1 MNPFKALVCTVFL
14 TGCTL
19 SVISQVPVKKDLSR
33 EIQEA
38 DLAFYFDK
46 NYLRAAGLYEPL
58 LQQYPDNR
66 NIAAKLGICYLN
78 IDGRKKEALDLL
90 RQAVTNIA
98 ADEKSY
104 VKHGEQAPPD
114 TYMYLGMAW
123 HINDSLSQA
132 VDCFYTEKK
141 RLAGTDPEKDEYLDI
156 LIRDSRYAA
165 EQKKKP
171 LTIISNLFAPWLAD
185 YPGACNP
192 VLSANDSVLVFTW
205 KTGEKTRILCSY
217 KNGNAWQKPVD
228 ITNRLGGLD
237 RFYSN
242 SITAD
247 GKLLVLFVDDGGDGN
262 LYFSER
268 KDTTWSRMRNPGK
281 PVNTIYWESHGFI
294 TPDGNSIYLASNRPG
309 GFGELD
315 IWKADRKPD
324 GTWNDPV
331 NLGEPV
337 NTQYNEDTPFFDP
350 SNNALLFS
358 SVGHMSMGGYDVFRS
373 VVRNGRWSNP
383 VGMPYAFNT
392 TGENTFFILNNNA
405 PGFVASR
412 FNEKDQT
419 RNIYA
424 IVAIDPAEETTRIE
438 GALTLKDGAAPDQRK
453 ATIRITDISKKIP
466 EKSVRINADGTYQF
480 DVVPGDFDMLVSHEG
495 YLPKTVRLNIPLYF
509 LSHFMAV
516 NTMLEPV
523 KSAEGNLMTVGNVIF
538 GFDSYALTEE
548 AKKILES
555 VKSLLTAFPSLKVEV
570 AGYTD
575 PKGPAEYN
583 MKLAERRAQAVID
596 YLTSPS
602 LPASRFV
609 RKAFGETN
617 FTAVNTNADGSDNPE
632 GRKFN
637 RRVAFGIVDPA
648 TGLVIRQEN
657 YTPEH
662 LKLVSSSKYYVV
674 LKKTGEIL
682 PASAFTA
689 INPYGM
695 QVIKTIRTASET
707 NAYAVGIFYSKTDAA
722 EYLSFV
728 KGKGFSEA
736 YLVTEKE
743 INNL

>member
-1 MNPFKALVCTVFL
+1 MNSLKMFACTAIL
-14 TGCTL
+14 AGCT
-19 SVISQVPVKKDLSR
+19 ISLVSQEPVKKDLAR
-33 EIQEA
+33 EFQEA

-46 NYLRAAGLYEPL
+46 NYLRAASLYEPL
-58 LQQYPDNR
+58 LVNYPDNE

-78 IDGRKKEALDLL
+78 IDGKKKEALNLL
-90 RQAVTNIA
+90 RKAVTNLA
-98 ADEKSY
+98 ANDRSY

-123 HINDSLSQA
+123 HLNDSLSQA
-132 VDCFYTEKK
+132 VDCFYKEKK
-141 RLAGTDPEKDEYLDI
+141 RLAGTDPDKDQYIDI

-171 LTIISNLFAPWLAD
+171 LTVISSLFAPWLAD

-192 VLSANDSVLVFTW
+192 VLAANGSVFIFTQ

-217 KNGNAWQKPVD
+217 KNETWQKPVD
-228 ITNRLGGLD
+228 ITSQLGGLD

-247 GKLLVLFVDDGGDGN
+247 GKLLVLYIDDGGDGN

-268 KDTTWSRMRNPGK
+268 KDTTWSRMRNPGR
-281 PVNTIYWESHGFI
+281 PLNTIYWESHGFI

-315 IWKADRKPD
+315 IWKADKKPD

-350 SNNALLFS
+350 NNNALIFS
-358 SVGHMSMGGYDVFRS
+358 SIGHISMGGYDVFRS
-373 VVRNGRWSNP
+373 VIRNGRWSNP

-412 FNEKDQT
+412 YSEKDQA

-438 GALTLKDGAAPDQRK
+438 GALTLKDGTAPDQRK
-453 ATIRITDISKKIP
+453 ATIRIVDILRKIP
-466 EKSVRINADGTYQF
+466 EQNVSLNEDGTYRF
-480 DVVPGDFDMLVSHEG
+480 DVRPGDYDMLVSHAG
-495 YLPKTVRLNIPLYF
+495 YLPASVRLNIPLYF
-509 LSHFMAV
+509 LSHYMAV
-516 NTMLEPV
+516 NTALEPE
-523 KSAEGNLMTVGNVIF
+523 KAPGGSLMTEGSVLF
-538 GFDSYALTEE
+538 GFDSYALSEE

-575 PKGPAEYN
+575 PKGSAEYN

-602 LPASRFV
+602 IPASRFI

-617 FTAVNTNADGSDNPE
+617 FTALNTNTDGSDNPE
-632 GRKFN
+632 GRKYN
-637 RRVAFGIVDPA
+637 RRVAFGIVDPG
-648 TGLVIRQEN
+648 TGLVIRQET

-662 LKLVSSSKYYVV
+662 LRLVSSSKYFVV
-674 LKKTGEIL
+674 LRKSAEIL
-682 PASAFTA
+682 PSSAFAA

-695 QVIKTIRTASET
+695 QVIKTIKTAET
-707 NAYAVGIFYSKTDAA
+707 YSHAVGVFYSKTDAS

-728 KGKGFSEA
+728 KGKGFTDA
-736 YLVTEKE
+736 YIVTEYE
-743 INNL
+743 INKL

>member
-1 MNPFKALVCTVFL
+1 MNPLKALICTVIL

-19 SVISQVPVKKDLSR
+19 NVFSQVPVKKDLSR

-46 NYLRAAGLYEPL
+46 NYIRAASLYEPL
-58 LQQYPDNR
+58 LQQYPDNE
-66 NIAAKLGICYLN
+66 NLAAKLGICYLN
-78 IDGRKKEALDLL
+78 IDGKKKEALDLL
-90 RQAVTNIA
+90 RKAVTNLA
-98 ADEKSY
+98 ASEKSY

-123 HINDSLSQA
+123 HLNDSLSQA
-132 VDCFYTEKK
+132 VNCFNIEKK
-141 RLAGTDPEKDEYLDI
+141 RLAGKDPDKDEYLDI
-156 LIRDSRYAA
+156 LIRNSRYAA

-171 LTIISNLFAPWLAD
+171 LTIISALFAPWLAN

-192 VLSANDSVLVFTW
+192 VLSANDSVFVFTQ

-217 KNGNAWQKPVD
+217 KKGTWQPPTD
-228 ITNRLGGLD
+228 ITRQLGGLD
-237 RFYSN
+237 RLYSN
-242 SITAD
+242 SITAN
-247 GKLLVLFVDDGGDGN
+247 GKLLVLYVDDGGDGN

-268 KDTTWSRMRNPGK
+268 KDTTWSRMRNPGR
-281 PVNTIYWESHGFI
+281 PLNTIYWESHGFI
-294 TPDGNSIYLASNRPG
+294 TPDGNSIYISSNRPG

-350 SNNALLFS
+350 GNNALLFS
-358 SVGHMSMGGYDVFRS
+358 SVGHMGMGGYDVFRS
-373 VVRNGRWSNP
+373 VIRNGRWSNP
-383 VGMPYAFNT
+383 AGMPYAFNT
-392 TGENTFFILNNNA
+392 TDENTFFILNNNA

-412 FNEKDQT
+412 FSEKDQA

-453 ATIRITDISKKIP
+453 ATIRIVDISKKIP
-466 EKSVRINADGTYQF
+466 EQNVSLNEDGTYRF
-480 DVVPGDFDMLVSHEG
+480 DVRPGDYDMLVSHTG
-495 YLPKTVRLNIPLYF
+495 YMPASMRLNVPLYF
-509 LSHFMAV
+509 LSHYMAV
-516 NTMLEPV
+516 NTALEPE
-523 KSAEGNLMTVGNVIF
+523 KAPAGSIMTAGSILF
-538 GFDSYALTEE
+538 EFDSYALSEE
-548 AKKILES
+548 ARKILES
-555 VKSLLTAFPSLKVEV
+555 VKTLLTAFPSLKVEV

-575 PKGPAEYN
+575 PKGSAEYN

-596 YLTSPS
+596 YLASPS
-602 LPASRFV
+602 IPASRFV

-617 FTAVNTNADGSDNPE
+617 FTAVNVKTDGSDNPE
-632 GRKFN
+632 GRKYN
-637 RRVAFGIVDPA
+637 RRVTFGIVDPG
-648 TGLVIRQEN
+648 TGLVIRQET

-662 LKLVSSSKYYVV
+662 LKMISSSKYYVV
-674 LKKTGEIL
+674 LKKSGEIL
-682 PASAFTA
+682 PVSAFTE
-689 INPYGM
+689 INPSGM
-695 QVIKTIRTASET
+695 QIIKTIKTNNET
-707 NAYAVGIFYSKTDAA
+707 FAYAVGIFYGKTDAA

-728 KGKGFSEA
+728 RGKGFGEA
-736 YLVTEKE
+736 YIVTEKE